1 MPAMSNLPVGKFTKL
16 YGTEGEVVAN
26 LYDRFPA
33 DYDSEEPL
41 FVSINSLTV
50 PLFISSFVRRG
61 RGAVIA
67 IDDYDTPRRSEELL
81 GREFYATNPDA
92 EVAAYD
98 GDDDE
103 AWSDME
109 ELLGWRVTFVGRKED
124 GEIVGYNDDEINP
137 LFEVEVD
144 GKDVYVPV
152 VDEFIRKISRRKREI
167 KFQLPE
173 GLLELYL

>member
-92 EVAAYD
+92 EVATFY

-109 ELLGWRVTFVGRKED
+109 ELLGWRVTFVGRKEE

>member
-92 EVAAYD
+92 EDATFD

-109 ELLGWRVTFVGRKED
+109 ELLGWRVTFVGRKEE

>member
-103 AWSDME
+103 SWSDME
-109 ELLGWRVTFVGRKED
+109 ELLGWRVTFVGRKEE

-152 VDEFIRKISRRKREI
+152 VDEFIRKISRHKREI

>member
-1 MPAMSNLPVGKFTKL
+1 MSNLPVGKFTKL

-41 FVSINSLTV
+41 VVSINSLTV

-92 EVAAYD
+92 EVATFD

-103 AWSDME
+103 SWSDME
-109 ELLGWRVTFVGRKED
+109 ELLGWRVTFVGRKEE

>member
-92 EVAAYD
+92 EVAAYE
-98 GDDDE
+98 GEDDE
-103 AWSDME
+103 AWSSME
-109 ELLGWRVTFVGRKED
+109 ELLGWRVTFVGRKEE

>member
-92 EVAAYD
+92 EVAAYE

-109 ELLGWRVTFVGRKED
+109 ELLGWRVTFVGRKEE

>member
-92 EVAAYD
+92 EVTAYD

-109 ELLGWRVTFVGRKED
+109 ELLGWRVTFVGRKEE

>member
-92 EVAAYD
+92 EVATFD
-98 GDDDE
+98 GEDDE
-103 AWSDME
+103 SWSDME
-109 ELLGWRVTFVGRKED
+109 ELLGWRVTFVGRKEE

-167 KFQLPE
+167 KFHLPD

>member
-67 IDDYDTPRRSEELL
+67 IDDYDSPRRSEELL

-92 EVAAYD
+92 EVATFD

-103 AWSDME
+103 SWSDME
-109 ELLGWRVTFVGRKED
+109 ELLGWRVTFVGRKEE

>member
-109 ELLGWRVTFVGRKED
+109 ELLGWRVTFVGRKEE

-144 GKDVYVPV
+144 GKEVYVPV

>member
-33 DYDSEEPL
+33 DYDSEGPL

-92 EVAAYD
+92 EVATFD
-98 GDDDE
+98 GEDDE

-109 ELLGWRVTFVGRKED
+109 ELLGWRVTFVGRKEE

-152 VDEFIRKISRRKREI
+152 VDEFICKISRRKREI

>member
-109 ELLGWRVTFVGRKED
+109 ELLGWRVTFVGRKEE

>member
-92 EVAAYD
+92 EVVAYD

-109 ELLGWRVTFVGRKED
+109 ELLGWRVTFVGRKEE

>member
-92 EVAAYD
+92 EVATFN

-103 AWSDME
+103 AWSSME
-109 ELLGWRVTFVGRKED
+109 ELLGWRVTFVGRKEE

>member
-92 EVAAYD
+92 EVATFD

-109 ELLGWRVTFVGRKED
+109 ELLGWRVTFVGRKEE

>member
-98 GDDDE
+98 GEDDE
-103 AWSDME
+103 AWSSME
-109 ELLGWRVTFVGRKED
+109 ELLGWRVTFVGRKEE

>member
-1 MPAMSNLPVGKFTKL
+1 MSNLPVGKFTKL

-98 GDDDE
+98 GEDDE
-103 AWSDME
+103 AWSSME
-109 ELLGWRVTFVGRKED
+109 ELLGWRVTFVGRKEE

>member
-109 ELLGWRVTFVGRKED
+109 ELLGWRVTFVGRKEE
-124 GEIVGYNDDEINP
+124 GEIVGYNDDEINL